1 VSIGLTPTTRPN
13 SVASRVA
20 TKIRSAPALCTTL
33 LVRIRRRSSPIA
45 IANPTETCIAI
56 SAKAADC
63 RNGRLGNFGSGH
75 GFDNDRRR
83 LSGLYRGRGSRLC
96 SLSNTWRTG
105 VRCLQHRDAMLKS
118 PHPIAGIQRHHQS
131 DDGDDRY
138 CQDQKPNYDDFR
150 HRSSPRMDESRQC
163 YFAEKES
170 DSGRTA
176 LWVKAN
182 RAGTGGLR
190 LLHRRDR

>member
-1 VSIGLTPTTRPN
+1 MHDAIGSHTQALEPDCHRKPDGN
-13 SVASRVA
+13 LHCDFRQGCRLPENVAEPFLQR
-20 TKIRSAPALCTTL
+20 CW
-33 LVRIRRRSSPIA
+33 RRRRHSR
-45 IANPTETCIAI
+45 CG
-56 SAKAADC
+56 
-63 RNGRLGNFGSGH
+63 RGRLGNFGSGH

-105 VRCLQHRDAMLKS
+105 VRCLQHRNAMLKS

-176 LWVKAN
+176 LW
-182 RAGTGGLR
+182 
-190 LLHRRDR
+190 